1 VRISGGGRIHF
12 TSVVSLVR
20 VVHNERLVR
29 FTPLHSAPNMP
40 VANMPVSQTFRDWV
54 REQLAPSV
62 PKLHDRSMFGGV
74 GIYAGELFFAL
85 LDNDRL
91 YLKVD
96 DSNRAD
102 FVAAGMGPFQP
113 FGDDPMTMQYYE
125 VPLEV
130 IERPPELA
138 EWVAKAVA
146 VARAAASKKTR
157 KPVKSKTSSR
167 AKAVTKSARPTKQ
180 KKR

>member
-1 VRISGGGRIHF
+1 
-12 TSVVSLVR
+12 
-20 VVHNERLVR
+20 
-29 FTPLHSAPNMP
+29 
-40 VANMPVSQTFRDWV
+40 MPVSQTFRDWV

-113 FGDDPMTMQYYE
+113 FGDDPMTMANYS
-125 VPLEV
+125 PWHF
-130 IERPPELA
+130 IRA
-138 EWVAKAVA
+138 F
-146 VARAAASKKTR
+146 RAAYEETPHAYLVRQRLERARRLLRASPLAIAEIALESGFENR
-157 KPVKSKTSSR
+157 SAFSR
-167 AKAVTKSARPTKQ
+167 LFRQRFGTTAGALRRQAAGGHC
-180 KKR
+180 